1 MRLEQIKG
9 PFAAN
14 STVTFRDNDA
24 NYVHIGIQVPYGKII
39 GWWSDEGQEYRSFE
53 GVPTPEIEVNGDGYF
68 INKTGILEFDGQLD
82 DGYVTVKFRKDFPM
96 ETIVDIVYSTS
107 EE

>member
-9 PFAAN
+9 PFAAGT
-14 STVTFRDNDA
+14 SKTFRDNDA

-39 GWWSDEGQEYRSFE
+39 GWWSDEKNKYLSFD
-53 GVPTPEIEVNGDGYF
+53 GVPTPEIEINGDGYF
-68 INKTGILEFDGQLD
+68 INKTGILEFDGQLA
-82 DGYVTVKFRKDFPM
+82 DGYVTVKFRKNFPM
-96 ETIVDIVYSTS
+96 ETIVDVVYSAS